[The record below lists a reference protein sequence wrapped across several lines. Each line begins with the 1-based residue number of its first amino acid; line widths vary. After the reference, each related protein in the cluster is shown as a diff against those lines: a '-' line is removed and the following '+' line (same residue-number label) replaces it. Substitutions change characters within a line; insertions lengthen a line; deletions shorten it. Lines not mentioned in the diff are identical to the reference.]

1 MIASCG
7 PKMSDE
13 TAGRFVAPRRGCAG
27 AAPPLSEARLSEA
40 SVNRHRRTMM
50 SSPPPPV
57 HVIGGGLAGCEAA
70 WGLANAGVPVI
81 LHDMRTVR
89 GTEAHKTGVL
99 DAQSCTY
106 AVRSK
111 VAASHPIRG

>member
-57 HVIGGGLAGCEAA
+57 PVIGGRLAGCEAA
-70 WGLANAGVPVI
+70 RALANAGAPVPLNV
-81 LHDMRTVR
+81 MRPVR
-89 GTEAHKTGVL
+89 GPHAPQPEDQAQL
-99 DAQSCTY
+99 D
-106 AVRSK
+106 
-111 VAASHPIRG
+111 